1 MNVGEKPAALQGIKI
16 IDWTIWQFG
25 PIATTMLG
33 DLGADVI
40 KVESL
45 DGDPGRTVF
54 RAGGVDRSLPGG
66 RTSYFE
72 ANQRNKRS
80 IALDLKKPEGVDIVL
95 KMVEDADV
103 FVQNFRKGVAERL
116 GLSYEVLREINP
128 RLIYAS
134 ATGYGPKGPDAGM
147 PALDSAAQAR
157 SGLMYATGP
166 DGADPY
172 PIQGVIGDQIGG
184 ITLGWGIL
192 AALMARSIHGIGQRV
207 DASHLGSSI
216 WLQGLAVSMGLLTRD
231 RPPSEINNSYH
242 SPRDAAFNPLAN
254 FYKCK
259 GGRWIML
266 ANFQA
271 DRYWADFA
279 RALGIEELIHDA
291 KFHDMDARGENR
303 GELIAILDRKFAEKT
318 YHQWAEILE
327 RSGDFIFSPVQRLSE
342 LEDDPQVIA
351 NGYIADVD
359 HPTLG
364 PIKLADHPLR
374 YSETPH
380 SIRTVA
386 PELGQHTEEILLEM
400 GFDWE
405 GIAGLQEKGVIL

>member
-1 MNVGEKPAALQGIKI
+1 MNLGEKPAALQGIKI

-40 KVESL
+40 KIESL

-134 ATGYGPKGPDAGM
+134 ATGYGPRGPDAGM

-157 SGLMYATGP
+157 SGLMLATGP
-166 DGADPY
+166 DGADPD

-242 SPRDAAFNPLAN
+242 SPRDSAVNPLAN

-291 KFHDMDARGENR
+291 KFRDMDARGENR

-364 PIKLADHPLR
+364 PIQLADHPLR

-405 GIAGLQEKGVIL
+405 GISGLQEKGVIL

>member
-134 ATGYGPKGPDAGM
+134 ATGYGPRGPDAGM

-216 WLQGLAVSMGLLTRD
+216 WLQGLAVSMGLLTQD

-405 GIAGLQEKGVIL
+405 AIAGLQEKGVIL

>member
-1 MNVGEKPAALQGIKI
+1 MSPTEKPAALQGIKVV
-16 IDWTIWQFG
+16 DWTIWQFG
-25 PIATTMLG
+25 PIASTMLG

-40 KVESL
+40 KIESL

-80 IALDLKKPEGVDIVL
+80 IALDLKKPDGVAIVL
-95 KMVEDADV
+95 KMIEDADV

-116 GLSYEVLREINP
+116 GLSYEVLSEINP
-128 RLIYAS
+128 KLIYAS
-134 ATGYGPKGPDAGM
+134 ATGYGPKGPDADM

-172 PIQGVIGDQIGG
+172 PVQGVVGDQIGG
-184 ITLGWGIL
+184 ITLSWGIL

-216 WLQGLAVSMGLLTRD
+216 WLQGLAVSMGLLTQD
-231 RPPSEINNSYH
+231 RPPSEINISYH
-242 SPRDAAFNPLAN
+242 SPREAAFNPLAN
-254 FYKCK
+254 FYRCK

-279 RALGIEELIHDA
+279 RAVGIEALIDEP

-303 GELIAILDRKFAEKT
+303 VELIAILDRRFAEKT
-318 YHQWAEILE
+318 YDQWAEILA

-342 LEDDPQVIA
+342 LEHDKQVIA

-400 GFDWE
+400 GYGWDA
-405 GIAGLQEKGVIL
+405 IAGLQEKGVIL

>member
-172 PIQGVIGDQIGG
+172 PIQGVVGDQIGG

-216 WLQGLAVSMGLLTRD
+216 WLQGLAVSMGLLTQD

-303 GELIAILDRKFAEKT
+303 GDLIAILDRKFAEKT